1 MQSHDLLELE
11 KRITYLEKYVDE
23 LNEVV
28 IEQGRIITKLRAE
41 LITMRDKSE
50 NSPVDPA
57 RAGNE
62 KPPHY

>member
-1 MQSHDLLELE
+1 MEKQNLLELE

-28 IEQGRIITKLRAE
+28 IEQGRLLARLRNE
-41 LITMRDKSE
+41 LQTMRDKSE
-50 NSPVDPA
+50 NSPVDPSRSA
-57 RAGNE
+57 SE

>member
-1 MQSHDLLELE
+1 MEQHELFELE
-11 KRITYLEKYVDE
+11 RRITYLEKYIDE
-23 LNEVV
+23 LNDVV
-28 IEQGRIITKLRAE
+28 IEQGRALSKLSLE
-41 LITMRDKSE
+41 LQTMRDKSE